1 MHDTNSEMQ
10 EKTVVVFS
18 TRYIDNKDN
27 YLFAESDYFE
37 DATAKLLELDH
48 FKKMADEKCKVYW
61 QQIYRGSIEEGEYL
75 TYSEICERLQ
85 IENAELKDKIIDC
98 LLSFYIER
106 RINKAKPK
114 IGDSCEKDPKFF
126 FEIAKSYRDTDEDKY
141 FEIKKACVEAY
152 KQDAWS
158 SQRVLVQAN
167 LNENTGLM
175 NLLLTEAVDLQTIGM
190 YKLRTDEH
198 VYAIH
203 ALPKALEHD
212 RDWIR
217 TLYSIATEE
226 CVAGSKEQCVNVI
239 LVLHDKD
246 VKDSHFHRDFY
257 VASKEEVN
265 QLYGEEVNTDL
276 SEPLRIAFYMHTSNP
291 IVEILTR
298 PLGKRNIV
306 GEVRDAVDK
315 NIKIQKCL
323 KSISTAYAKEPIKD
337 MVEEFE
343 SELKKLDDLNPKKS
357 S

>member
-1 MHDTNSEMQ
+1 MHDMNSEMQ

-48 FKKMADEKCKVYW
+48 FKKMASEECKVYW
-61 QQIYRGSIEEGEYL
+61 TRIYGGSIEKKELL
-75 TYSEICERLQ
+75 TYSEICQRLP

-98 LLSFYIER
+98 LLSFHIER
-106 RINKAKPK
+106 RINMANPKIDDSCPKKPK
-114 IGDSCEKDPKFF
+114 EF
-126 FEIAKSYRDTDEDKY
+126 FELASYYKGNDPDKY
-141 FEIKKACVEAY
+141 SVIKKECAEAY
-152 KQDAWS
+152 KQEAWS
-158 SQRVLVQAN
+158 SERVLVEAD
-167 LNENTGLM
+167 LSKNTGLM

-190 YKLRTDEH
+190 HKLRTDEH

-323 KSISTAYAKEPIKD
+323 KSISTVYAKEPIKD

>member
-1 MHDTNSEMQ
+1 MHDMNSEMQ

-106 RINKAKPK
+106 RTNKAKPK
-114 IGDSCEKDPKFF
+114 IGDSSPKKPKEF
-126 FEIAKSYRDTDEDKY
+126 FELASYYKGNDQDKY
-141 FEIKKACVEAY
+141 SVIKKECAEAY
-152 KQDAWS
+152 KQEAWS
-158 SQRVLVQAN
+158 SERVLVQAN

-175 NLLLTEAVDLQTIGM
+175 NLLLTEAVDLRTIGM
-190 YKLRTDEH
+190 HKLRTDEP

-217 TLYSIATEE
+217 TLYFIATEE

-265 QLYGEEVNTDL
+265 QLYGEQVNTDL
-276 SEPLRIAFYMHTSNP
+276 SELLRIAFYMHTSNP

-323 KSISTAYAKEPIKD
+323 KSISTVYTKEPIKD